1 MSVTQRHSRGD
12 RGRGGGRCAVVEIA
26 APLLPSGL
34 WTRPESAI
42 PRSSGPLLVIALVV
56 YRIRPRLYAATWS
69 AQQRAAD
76 VAQHV

>member
-1 MSVTQRHSRGD
+1 
-12 RGRGGGRCAVVEIA
+12 
-26 APLLPSGL
+26 
-34 WTRPESAI
+34 
-42 PRSSGPLLVIALVV
+42 LLVIALVV